1 MKRYLIIASLL
12 IVQLSFAQ
20 ENVSKTTAT
29 KNVWSLQDCIAYALE
44 NNITVKDASLNKSL
58 AEVNYSKSK
67 SSRLPNLFG
76 NASQSFS
83 NGNTIDP
90 ITSNYVTDQIHSTNV
105 GINTSVTL
113 FQGNQITNEIKQNKL
128 LLEQSIFEEEV
139 EKNNIVLNILE
150 TYLQTLFSKENIAIA
165 ESNLEVSEKE
175 VKRAKARLDA
185 GSIALTDYTEAQSQ
199 AATNKY
205 NLITAK
211 NDYQQYIIAL
221 KQLLELPPLQN
232 IEIEDVT
239 NNLDFINLELN
250 KEAVYTKALDI
261 LPEIEAS
268 NLNIAANKKELDI
281 VKGGYLPTLA
291 LTGSV
296 GSGYTSI
303 NSNTFSDQ
311 FDVNFNQK
319 LGLTLSIPI
328 FNRNQTKAAVQTA
341 TLNIEKAEIQKQNA
355 EKELY
360 KKVETAYQNA
370 LSAQEQVI
378 AIAPKVGFRINV
390 LPTNYKRVRFN
401 NRNYYNV
408 QGIFYVQINNQ
419 YEVVDP
425 EVGTIVYELP
435 SNYEKVTI
443 DGQTYYEFAN
453 VLYEKVQ
460 VNGTRAYEVVGIIDM
475 D

>member
-281 VKGGYLPTLA
+281 AKGGYLPTLA

-378 AIAPKVGFRINV
+378 ASETSKIAAEESFK
-390 LPTNYKRVRFN
+390 LAQKK
-401 NRNYYNV
+401 
-408 QGIFYVQINNQ
+408 
-419 YEVVDP
+419 
-425 EVGTIVYELP
+425 YELGDL
-435 SNYEKVTI
+435 STTDLVISQNTYTNAQQNYLQAKYLNI
-443 DGQTYYEFAN
+443 
-453 VLYEKVQ
+453 LYHQLLQFYQGNDIKL
-460 VNGTRAYEVVGIIDM
+460 
-475 D
+475 